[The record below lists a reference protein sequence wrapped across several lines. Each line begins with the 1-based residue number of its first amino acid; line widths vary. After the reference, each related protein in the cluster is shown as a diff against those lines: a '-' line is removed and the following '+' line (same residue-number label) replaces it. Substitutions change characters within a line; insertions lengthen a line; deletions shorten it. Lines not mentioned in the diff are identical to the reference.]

1 MTTSLLATA
10 AEPHRE
16 PPHHDTL
23 TCYTDYRC
31 RRPDCVDRYN
41 TWGRDRERAI
51 ADGTWQPLLD
61 AEPVR
66 QHLLALH
73 AAGITI
79 HRVATLTGMTHRSV
93 RNYTQHDY
101 GHAAPRRRRITREV
115 AERILAIN
123 PAEHTPGHVEP
134 LGSRRRV
141 EALAAIGWPS
151 IHLARKAGIHPS
163 NRTTILAGPTM
174 RASTAQRITDAYDE
188 LKRLKPARH
197 GVRKSSMSRAVKQAR
212 DLRWPPPKYWDET
225 GAIDD
230 PHFKPLYRVT
240 RAEILAEDAVW
251 LIGAGLDRTAAAER
265 LGVDKSY
272 LDRALAQYPE
282 TVNG

>member
-1 MTTSLLATA
+1 MTTLLDTGTPPVRQA
-10 AEPHRE
+10 
-16 PPHHDTL
+16 PHHETL

-31 RRPDCVDRYN
+31 RRPACVDRYN
-41 TWGRDRERAI
+41 AWSRGRERAI

-66 QHLLALH
+66 LHLLALH

-93 RNYTQHDY
+93 RSYTQHDY
-101 GHAAPRRRRITREV
+101 GHVAPRRRRITREV

-123 PAEHTPGHVEP
+123 PAEHTPGYVDP

-174 RASTAQRITDAYDE
+174 RGSTAQRIADAYDE
-188 LKRLKPARH
+188 LKRARPARH
-197 GVRKSSMSRAVKQAR
+197 GVRKGSMSRARKQAR

-230 PHFKPLYRVT
+230 PDFRPMYRVT
-240 RAEILAEDAVW
+240 RAEILAEDAAW
-251 LIGAGLDRTAAAER
+251 LIGSGLGRTAAAKR

-272 LDRALAQYPE
+272 LDRALAQHAEEATP
-282 TVNG
+282 